1 MDNRLICL
9 ILVIQFTISSPS
21 SLSSSIF
28 DENNLEMGKIIR
40 NSAKY
45 LIKNHGHHLLKQS
58 GRATTTSQVMI
69 TNYSMLIFLDQSY
82 KISHQM

>member
-9 ILVIQFTISSPS
+9 ILAIQFTII
-21 SLSSSIF
+21 SSSSSSTIF
-28 DENNLEMGKIIR
+28 DENKLELGKIIK

-45 LIKNHGHHLLKQS
+45 LLKNHGHQLKQS

-69 TNYSMLIFLDQSY
+69 TNYSFIFLDTGE
-82 KISHQM
+82 ISHHM